1 MKPVLVLLS
10 LTAPFL
16 AAPPLAVA
24 QTTAARDARPS
35 EGLRAAILDAER
47 RWLATNP
54 DRSFLSV
61 GNDLGYALDWLKA
74 GKYAEAMTPLRLV
87 GEKGAADPFVH
98 LFTAL
103 ALAGQGQ
110 GAAAAEALARAERLS
125 PGLQG
130 FRAVIT
136 ASAALPGAPPR
147 AANPAPAAAPVRAAT
162 PAPAGPAVRLPV
174 AARVTTMA
182 AALNETQRLWAATGP
197 ETSMFSTNWHVE
209 QILYS
214 LRNASA
220 QGARVQVTAARAA
233 LPKSGG
239 RAVDAAFL
247 DLLDGFVAAQL
258 GQRAAL
264 DRSLI
269 SLTGGPYAA
278 ALKSLTDF
286 LRTYQPPKAAAAPT
300 PAPATRPGGPLV
312 PGDYSCWL
320 ERPGLYGARNDVP
333 QGTLSLKANGTYAYM
348 GKTGTYRYNA
358 QSGVLTFTGGPFTNP
373 TPERTTFLRHR
384 TTAQIDLHWAY
395 ANDWSCGKNL

>member
-1 MKPVLVLLS
+1 MRSLLVLLS
-10 LTAPFL
+10 LTAPML
-16 AAPPLAVA
+16 AAPPLAAA
-24 QTTAARDARPS
+24 QTTARDARS
-35 EGLRAAILDAER
+35 GEALRAAILDAEH

-61 GNDLGYALDWLKA
+61 GSDLGYALGWLKE
-74 GKYAEAMTPLRLV
+74 GKYTEAMTPLGLI

-110 GAAAAEALARAERLS
+110 ASAAAEALARAERLT
-125 PGLQG
+125 PGLRD

-136 ASAALPGAPPR
+136 A
-147 AANPAPAAAPVRAAT
+147 PAAAAAPRT
-162 PAPAGPAVRLPV
+162 PTSPPAPVSPAVPASGGAAVRLPA
-174 AARVTTMA
+174 AARVTSMT
-182 AALNETQRLWAATGP
+182 AALNEAQRLWKATQP
-197 ETSMFSTNWHVE
+197 ATTMFSTNWHVE

-214 LRNASA
+214 LRSTNAE
-220 QGARVQVTAARAA
+220 GARVQLSAARAA
-233 LPKSGG
+233 LPKTGA

-264 DRSLI
+264 DKSLGA
-269 SLTGGPYAA
+269 LRRGPYAA
-278 ALKSLTDF
+278 PLSTLTAF
-286 LRTYQPPKAAAAPT
+286 LSTYQPPKAAAPPA

-320 ERPGLYGARNDVP
+320 ERPGLNGARNDVP
-333 QGTLSLKANGTYAYM
+333 RGTLSLKANGTYSYM
-348 GKTGTYRYNA
+348 GKAGTYRYNA

-373 TPERTTFLRHR
+373 TPERTTFLKHK